1 MLYTMNKFLK
11 EINNFLENW
20 TNELKIL
27 LLTLVSIMSL
37 AVPNGFN
44 KSHPL
49 VFNIINVVSLIS
61 ISIIE
66 AYILKKEKNYGNKK

>member
-37 AVPNGFN
+37 TIPNGFN
-44 KSHPL
+44 KNHPL
-49 VFNIINVVSLIS
+49 IFNIINVVSLIS
-61 ISIIE
+61 ISIIDK
-66 AYILKKEKNYGNKK
+66 ARKILSKDTLVT